1 MDRIVAFDT
10 SIVSENGGDNIIM
23 ESCNEILREIFPED
37 FIIHLPTHDRIGSFG
52 RQYCQSVKYKIL
64 CGTNILASRMPRF
77 TMWDAKLSDIKYLQG
92 TCLLGAG
99 WREYEGDPNL
109 YSKHFWKKVL
119 SNDLIHSVRDSY
131 TEEKLKKLG
140 FENVVN
146 TSCPTM
152 WILTPEHCA
161 QVPTTKAN
169 NVLTT
174 VTNYR
179 TNPEEDKKMLDILC
193 KNYDKVYIWIQAL
206 EDYNNLKSFYDIE
219 KLNIVDPSLEALDK
233 TLEMDDLE
241 YCGTRLH
248 AGIRALD
255 HKKRTTIIAKD
266 NRALEIGKDT
276 ELNVIKSEEL
286 DSLESKINSNFET
299 KLSLPWENIET
310 WKNQFKK

>member
-10 SIVSENGGDNIIM
+10 SLVSENGGDNIIM
-23 ESCNEILREIFPED
+23 EHCNRILEEIFPED

-52 RQYCQSVKYKIL
+52 RQYCQNVKYKIV

-77 TMWDAKLSDIKYLQG
+77 TMWDVKLSDIKYLKG

-99 WREYEGDPNL
+99 WREYEDDPNL

-119 SNDLIHSVRDSY
+119 SKDLIHSVRDSY
-131 TEEKLKKLG
+131 TEEKLRKLG

-152 WILTPEHCA
+152 WGLTPEHCA
-161 QVPTTKAN
+161 QVPTSKAR
-169 NVLTT
+169 NVLTA

-179 TNPEEDKKMLDILC
+179 MNSEEDKKMLDILC
-193 KNYDKVYIWIQAL
+193 DNYGKVYIWIQAL
-206 EDYNNLKSFYDIE
+206 EDYNYLNSFYDIK
-219 KLNIVDPSLEALDK
+219 KLNIVNPSLKCLDEA
-233 TLEMDDLE
+233 LEMDDIE

-248 AGIRALD
+248 AGVRVLE
-255 HKKRTTIIAKD
+255 HKKRATIIAKD

-276 ELNVIKSEEL
+276 GLNVIESEKI
-286 DSLESKINSNFET
+286 DSLEETINSEFATNLT
-299 KLSLPWENIET
+299 LPWDNINT